1 MERLINLFMENISF
15 FGGLIRDHILI
26 SFSAIIIATVLGI
39 SIGVYISGHKKL
51 ASFIMGGV
59 NILYTVPAIA
69 LLGFLIAFTGV
80 GNTTAIIALIIYA
93 LLPVVRSTYTG
104 INSIDPLIIEAGV
117 GMGSTPSQVLFKIKL
132 PLALPI
138 IMSGIRNMVTMTIA
152 LAGIAS
158 FIGAG
163 GLGVAIYRG
172 ITTNN
177 PTMTMAGSI
186 LIALLALITD
196 WILGHVEKRI
206 TAHKKMRKSA
216 GIKIVSTL
224 IVVLL
229 GFGIFHSYSNK
240 NYVHIAT
247 KPTTEGYIL
256 GDMIGELIKD
266 NSNIKVKITQGV
278 GGGTSNI
285 HPGMV
290 KGDFDI
296 YPEYTGTVWQIVLKE
311 DSPYN
316 EDKFPIL
323 EKAYKE
329 KFGLV
334 WANLFGFN
342 DTYGIAV
349 RNEIAKKY
357 NLKKISDLKSI
368 ASQLVFG
375 AEYDFY
381 EREDGFTALSDKYG
395 LHFKKELDMDNGLKY
410 QAIRD
415 GKIDV
420 MTVFTTDGQL
430 ATSDI
435 TVLEDDRHLYP
446 SYLAGTVVREKTLE
460 KYPKL
465 KEILAKLNN
474 ILDDKEMARLNS
486 LVESK
491 GLKPE
496 DVARDYLI
504 EKHLIGG
511 NR

>member
-1 MERLINLFMENISF
+1 MERLIETFSENVPF
-15 FGGLIRDHILI
+15 FTILIRDHILI
-26 SFSAIIIATVLGI
+26 SFAAIIIAAVLGI
-39 SIGVYISGHKKL
+39 ALGIYISGHKKI
-51 ASFIMGGV
+51 AAVIMGGV

-80 GNTTAIIALIIYA
+80 GNTTAVIALIIYA
-93 LLPVVRSTYTG
+93 LLPIVRSTYTG
-104 INSIDPLIIEAGV
+104 MNSIDPLIIEAAV
-117 GMGSTPSQVLFKIKL
+117 GMGSTPSQVLWKVKL

-138 IMSGIRNMVTMTIA
+138 IMSGLRSMTTMTIA

-177 PTMTMAGSI
+177 PSMTMAGSI

-196 WILGHVEKRI
+196 WFLGKVETKVDRHTKINRGTAKKILAALVI
-206 TAHKKMRKSA
+206 
-216 GIKIVSTL
+216 ILV
-224 IVVLL
+224 
-229 GFGIFHSYSNK
+229 GFGVFHSFSNK
-240 NYVHIAT
+240 KYVHIAT
-247 KPTTEGYIL
+247 KPVTEGYIL
-256 GDMIGELIKD
+256 GDMIKD
-266 NSNIKVKITQGV
+266 IIEDRTDIKVKITQGV

-285 HPGMV
+285 HPGML

-296 YPEYTGTVWQIVLKE
+296 YPEYTGTVWQIVLK
-311 DSPYN
+311 DNSPYD
-316 EDKFPIL
+316 ESKFPIL
-323 EKAYKE
+323 EKEYKD
-329 KFGLV
+329 KYGLV

-349 RNEIAKKY
+349 RNEIVKKY
-357 NLKKISDLKSI
+357 NLKRISDLKGISENLI
-368 ASQLVFG
+368 FG

-381 EREDGFTALSDKYG
+381 EREDGFKALTDKYG

-410 QAIRD
+410 QAIKD
-415 GKIDV
+415 GKIDA

-435 TVLEDDRHLYP
+435 TVLQDDKHLYP
-446 SYLAGTVVREKTLE
+446 SYLAGTVVREATLK
-460 KYPKL
+460 KYPEL
-465 KEILAKLNN
+465 KEVLALLNN

-486 LVESK
+486 LVESGHK
-491 GLKPE
+491 NPE
-496 DVARDYLI
+496 DVAREYLV

-511 NR
+511 KK